1 MKIKKEALRLYAV
14 TDRRW
19 LKTRETL
26 RSSVEELLKA
36 GVTCVQLREK
46 EAGEELLLQE
56 AEELQA
62 LCAYYGVP
70 LIINDYPG
78 IAKKVKASG
87 VHVGLSDME
96 VEGVR
101 KCLGEEFIIGASAH
115 NVREAREAE
124 AAGADY
130 IGCGAV
136 FGSSTKR
143 NVTVLA
149 KEELKR
155 ICQAVEIPVVA
166 IGGITLKNVRQLAGT
181 GIAGVAVVSALFS
194 PEAKERAVREFL
206 KSGFDF
212 LKDDAGKEV
221 QDENGIDHC
230 RK

>member
-62 LCAYYGVP
+62 LCAHYGVP

-87 VHVGLSDME
+87 VHVGLSEPALTMC
-96 VEGVR
+96 GRPGRR
-101 KCLGEEFIIGASAH
+101 KRPEQTISAA
-115 NVREAREAE
+115 EPSLE
-124 AAGADY
+124 AAPRGM
-130 IGCGAV
+130 
-136 FGSSTKR
+136 
-143 NVTVLA
+143 
-149 KEELKR
+149 
-155 ICQAVEIPVVA
+155 
-166 IGGITLKNVRQLAGT
+166 
-181 GIAGVAVVSALFS
+181 
-194 PEAKERAVREFL
+194 
-206 KSGFDF
+206 
-212 LKDDAGKEV
+212 
-221 QDENGIDHC
+221 
-230 RK
+230 